1 MNKMNPIAIPPQS
14 AAFLLED
21 TAARD
26 PALARRLVVL
36 RILLD
41 ERYLDRRQLVA
52 RLTSRL
58 GPGCFGSA
66 WEDVFYRDMRVVK
79 AALAAAGYR
88 LCYSRDPK
96 RPGYYLAGQP
106 EISDELRNTIRQS
119 VAEID
124 QAQIEVLRR
133 LTPANRFRLGCS
145 VTDTARDAVAYRLR
159 QQDPQLSPIQASFQA
174 VQGRSFSEESH
185 EQ

>member
-1 MNKMNPIAIPPQS
+1 MNKMSPTAIPPQS

-21 TAARD
+21 SAAREA
-26 PALARRLVVL
+26 ALARRLALL

-41 ERYLDRRQLVA
+41 ERYLDRQQLVV
-52 RLTSRL
+52 RLASII

-88 LCYSRDPK
+88 LRYSRDPK

-106 EISDELRNTIRQS
+106 GISDELRKTIRQS

-124 QAQIEVLRR
+124 QAHIEVLRR

-159 QQDPQLSPIQASFQA
+159 QQDPQLSPVQASFKA
-174 VQGRSFSEESH
+174 LQGRTFSEETH
-185 EQ
+185 GQ